1 MTLVLSL
8 LLLPKTTDLFS
19 VPVDLPIV
27 GISHKW
33 NYAICGFLCLAFFT
47 LHGVF
52 KGLPCYLGLV
62 LHPKKSLRKGHGGST
77 TGKMKLSSCP

>member
-1 MTLVLSL
+1 M
-8 LLLPKTTDLFS
+8 
-19 VPVDLPIV
+19 DLPTV

-62 LHPKKSLRKGHGGST
+62 LHPKKPPCKGHCGAQLE
-77 TGKMKLSSCP
+77 K